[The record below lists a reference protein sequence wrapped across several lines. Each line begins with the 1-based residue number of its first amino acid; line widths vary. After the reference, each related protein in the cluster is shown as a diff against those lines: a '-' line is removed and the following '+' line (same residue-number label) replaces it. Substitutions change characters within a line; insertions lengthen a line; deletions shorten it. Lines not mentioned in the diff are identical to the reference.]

1 MKYSQATNYALHT
14 MLYFVALPIG
24 KTIGVQQ
31 LAELQEL
38 SPTYLSKILTKLV
51 KAGLIESTP
60 GAHGGYR
67 LTRNKVDISFL
78 DVIHAIEGTASL
90 FSCGTEH
97 THHHQDCLIQ
107 EVMMHAEQRMEDYLQ
122 ERKLVDLAE
131 RYTGFLN
138 ALNMLDQ
145 EAV

>member
-14 MLYFVALPIG
+14 MLCFVVLPVG

-60 GAHGGYR
+60 GVHGGYR
-67 LTRNKVDISFL
+67 LTKSKADISFL

-90 FSCGTEH
+90 FSCGAEH
-97 THHHQDCLIQ
+97 NHHHQCLIQ
-107 EVMMHAEQRMEDYLQ
+107 EVMMNAEHHMEDYLQ
-122 ERKLVDLAE
+122 KRKLVELAGG
-131 RYTGFLN
+131 YTSFLKTLDT
-138 ALNMLDQ
+138 LNQ
-145 EAV
+145 KIV